1 MKIIIKEAS
10 GGYIMSVKWKLLAVF
25 TAFAVMM
32 GACSNSE
39 ETATTK
45 TKEKEQTAAEQ
56 KEEKPAET
64 EKKEE
69 INYAD
74 VFKQAIAELEKAKQG
89 QKVDF
94 DKVTKLYKENLQTLV
109 QKRDAEFQDT
119 IDQHITTAL
128 AAGKDGS
135 LDPVIVKQI
144 FDKLMQKVFYTTIKH
159 EFTEVE
165 ENWANK
171 EAVKEEIEEA
181 KQFYAILQPT
191 VEKRDAAYG
200 TKLADAING
209 AFAQIEDAAAKDDLL
224 AFSLGK
230 QVVDKT
236 LMKTFYLATGA
247 LPHGYASKAANA
259 AKQDEKEAKVEQAEG
274 WAFYQ
279 SVYPYMKKHAPE
291 EADYILKQFDL
302 QTDVKTLDPAAINKA
317 FVRGWAKVALHE
329 YEESKESWGQDKS
342 VITALEG
349 ALFINMM
356 ESDLKTLLGD
366 QAYAS
371 LNDQAQRYL
380 EAAKTKNKAE
390 GEKLLS
396 QLEATLNTVI
406 EKAK

>member
-1 MKIIIKEAS
+1 MKIIIKSKTS
-10 GGYIMSVKWKLLAVF
+10 GGDIMSVKWRLLAVF

-45 TKEKEQTAAEQ
+45 TEKKEQTAAEQ
-56 KEEKPAET
+56 KEEKPAEA
-64 EKKEE
+64 EKEE

-74 VFKQAIAELEKAKQG
+74 VFKQAIVELEKAKQG

-94 DKVTKLYKENLQTLV
+94 DKVTKLYEENLQTLV

-119 IDQHITTAL
+119 LDQHITTAL

-135 LDPVIVKQI
+135 LDPVVVKQI

-171 EAVKEEIEEA
+171 EEVKKEIEEA

-200 TKLADAING
+200 TKLVDAING
-209 AFAQIEDAAAKDDLL
+209 AFVQIEDAAAKDDLL

-247 LPHGYASKAANA
+247 IPHGYASKAANA

-302 QTDVKTLDPAAINKA
+302 QTDVKTLDPAAIHKA

-329 YEESKESWGQDKS
+329 YEESKENWGQDKS

-371 LNDQAQRYL
+371 LHDQAQRYL
-380 EAAKTKNKAE
+380 EAAKAKNKAE

>member
-1 MKIIIKEAS
+1 MKIIIKSKTS
-10 GGYIMSVKWKLLAVF
+10 GGYIMSVKWRLLAVF

-45 TKEKEQTAAEQ
+45 TEKKEQTAAEQ

-64 EKKEE
+64 KKEE

-74 VFKQAIAELEKAKQG
+74 VFKQAIVELEKAKQG

-94 DKVTKLYKENLQTLV
+94 DKVTKLYEENLQTLV

-119 IDQHITTAL
+119 LDQHITTAL

-135 LDPVIVKQI
+135 LDPVVVKQI

-171 EAVKEEIEEA
+171 EEVKKEIEEA

-200 TKLADAING
+200 TKLVDAING
-209 AFAQIEDAAAKDDLL
+209 AFVQIEEAAAKDDLL

-329 YEESKESWGQDKS
+329 YEESKENWGQDKS

-371 LNDQAQRYL
+371 LHDQAQRYL
-380 EAAKTKNKAE
+380 EAAKAKNKAE

>member
-1 MKIIIKEAS
+1 
-10 GGYIMSVKWKLLAVF
+10 MSVKWKLLSMFAAV
-25 TAFAVMM
+25 AVMM

-45 TKEKEQTAAEQ
+45 TEKSEQTDVKP
-56 KEEKPAET
+56 KEEKRGEKAAEI
-64 EKKEE
+64 EKEE
-69 INYAD
+69 ANYAD
-74 VFKQAIAELEKAKQG
+74 VFKQALAELEKAKQG

-94 DKVTKLYKENLQTLV
+94 DKVTKLYQENLQTFV
-109 QKRDAEFQDT
+109 QKRDAEFQDKL
-119 IDQHITTAL
+119 DQQITTAL

-135 LDPVIVKQI
+135 LDPMVVKQI
-144 FDKLMQKVFYTTIKH
+144 FDKLMQKAFYAAIKH

-165 ENWANK
+165 ENWTNK
-171 EAVKEEIEEA
+171 ETVKKDIEEA

-191 VEKRDAAYG
+191 VEKRDVAYG
-200 TKLADAING
+200 TKLAEAIDG

-230 QVVDKT
+230 QAVDKT

-247 LPHGYASKAANA
+247 LPHGYASKAAAA
-259 AKQDEKEAKVEQAEG
+259 AKQDAKEAKVEQAEG

-302 QTDVKTLDPAAINKA
+302 QTDVKMIDPTAVNKA
-317 FVRGWAKVALHE
+317 FIRGWAKVALDE
-329 YEESKESWGQDKS
+329 YKESKENWGQDKS
-342 VITALEG
+342 AITALEG

-356 ESDLKTLLGD
+356 ESDLKALLGSE
-366 QAYAS
+366 AYKM
-371 LNDQAQRYL
+371 LNDQAKRYL
-380 EAAKTKNKAE
+380 EAAKAKNKAE

-396 QLEATLNTVI
+396 EIETTLHTIV

>member
-1 MKIIIKEAS
+1 MKIIIKSKTS
-10 GGYIMSVKWKLLAVF
+10 GGDIMSVKWRLLAVF

-45 TKEKEQTAAEQ
+45 TEKKEQTAAEQ
-56 KEEKPAET
+56 KEEKPAEA
-64 EKKEE
+64 EKEE

-74 VFKQAIAELEKAKQG
+74 VFKQAIVELEKAKQG

-94 DKVTKLYKENLQTLV
+94 DKVTKLYEENLQTLV

-119 IDQHITTAL
+119 LDQHITTAL

-135 LDPVIVKQI
+135 LDPVVVKQI

-171 EAVKEEIEEA
+171 EEVKKEIEEA

-200 TKLADAING
+200 TKLVDAING
-209 AFAQIEDAAAKDDLL
+209 AFAQIEDAVAKDDLL

-259 AKQDEKEAKVEQAEG
+259 AKQDEKEAKIEQAEG

-329 YEESKESWGQDKS
+329 YEESKENWGQDKS

-371 LNDQAQRYL
+371 LHDQAQRYL
-380 EAAKTKNKAE
+380 EAAKAKNKAE

>member
-1 MKIIIKEAS
+1 
-10 GGYIMSVKWKLLAVF
+10 MSVKWKLLAVF

-45 TKEKEQTAAEQ
+45 TEKKEQTAAEQ
-56 KEEKPAET
+56 KEEKSVET
-64 EKKEE
+64 EKEE

-74 VFKQAIAELEKAKQG
+74 VFKQALAELEKAKQG

-94 DKVTKLYKENLQTLV
+94 DKVTKLYEENLQTLV

-119 IDQHITTAL
+119 LDQHITAAL

-135 LDPVIVKQI
+135 LDPVVVKQI

-171 EAVKEEIEEA
+171 EEVKKEIEEA

-247 LPHGYASKAANA
+247 LPHGYALKAANA

-279 SVYPYMKKHAPE
+279 SVYPYMKKHAQE

-302 QTDVKTLDPAAINKA
+302 QTDAKTLDPAAINKA

-329 YEESKESWGQDKS
+329 YEASKESWGQDKS

-356 ESDLKTLLGD
+356 ESDLKALLGD

-380 EAAKTKNKAE
+380 EAAKAKNKAD
-390 GEKLLS
+390 GEKLLT
-396 QLEATLNTVI
+396 QLEATLNTII